1 MPDGTGLVNH
11 SVFFIPEAAKRA
23 DTYRDARS
31 TDATLVIDYELLAA
45 LPAQSGVPPSPQAAS
60 PDVPQATT
68 KGKEEPSQKD
78 ADIEALR
85 KELQDIKR
93 QLAEQ
98 EAERRAQQKKSNA
111 PK

>member
-1 MPDGTGLVNH
+1 MNH

-31 TDATLVIDYELLAA
+31 TDATLVIDYALLATLPPQTGA
-45 LPAQSGVPPSPQAAS
+45 SPPAQAESPAVPR
-60 PDVPQATT
+60 ATT
-68 KGKEEPSQKD
+68 KGREEPSQQD

-98 EAERRAQQKKSNA
+98 EAERRAQQKKSS
-111 PK
+111 PRD